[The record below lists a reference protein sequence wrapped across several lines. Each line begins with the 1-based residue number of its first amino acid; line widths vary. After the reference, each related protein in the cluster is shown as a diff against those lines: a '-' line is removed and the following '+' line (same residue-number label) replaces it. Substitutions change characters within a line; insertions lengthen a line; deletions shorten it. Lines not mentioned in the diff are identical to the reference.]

1 MMVAETDLRK
11 MWTEYPDDLAPWTK
25 EWQQQRA
32 CKIIIKSVS
41 FHSHTPHH
49 YHKTIYLMYAM
60 FFKFAVLFS
69 LVAIQVP
76 TVLEGLHRTFSSA
89 QGQTPMNLAEE
100 NRFLRQELVTLQSEL
115 IIERILTKCR
125 SPGEAIKEVTDRNVR
140 LYREVVGLQDALKAT
155 KLGILRGGIS
165 DGVLPLV
172 DKIQRKVEILQVSRM
187 WRDEWAQ
194 GELYS
199 SVYPRWV
206 AVLTILNPQ
215 IPHFFPTNS

>member
-1 MMVAETDLRK
+1 
-11 MWTEYPDDLAPWTK
+11 
-25 EWQQQRA
+25 
-32 CKIIIKSVS
+32 
-41 FHSHTPHH
+41 
-49 YHKTIYLMYAM
+49 MYAV

-76 TVLEGLHRTFSSA
+76 SVLEGLHRTFSSA
-89 QGQTPMNLAEE
+89 QDRTPTNLAEE
-100 NRFLRQELVTLQSEL
+100 NRLLREEVVTLQSKL
-115 IIERILTKCR
+115 TIERILSLTKCR
-125 SPGEAIKEVTDRNVR
+125 SPGEAMKEITDRNVR

-165 DGVLPLV
+165 DGVVPLV
-172 DKIQRKVEILQVSRM
+172 DKIQRKVEILQVARM

-194 GELYS
+194 GKSYS
-199 SVYPRWV
+199 SVYPCWV